1 MESDKIN
8 LEIIHSRT
16 TFVQH
21 INTTTTMKN
30 VLSLLGF
37 IICTALLLIWVIIL
51 ATSCTRYPYGRS
63 YARSQNPCHYKMSY

>member
-1 MESDKIN
+1 
-8 LEIIHSRT
+8 
-16 TFVQH
+16 
-21 INTTTTMKN
+21 MKN